1 VDPLDSL
8 AAGLP
13 PGRVLMDR
21 AELRTRARDLSALAL
36 LAEVRGDEPTLPAG
50 VVLPRSTEEVAT
62 VLAWAGE
69 TGTPIV
75 PRGGGSGVS
84 GGTSAVADGVV
95 LDLSLMDRLLGV
107 DAVSRAVEVEA
118 GIRGHVL
125 EGALEPEGLTV
136 GHYPQSIE
144 LSTVGGW
151 VAASSAG
158 QASTGYGAIEE
169 LVLGLTVVLAG
180 GAVARLRPVP
190 RSAAGPDLRRLFIG
204 SEGTLGV
211 VTEAVLAC
219 RPRPPGY
226 AWAGFGFSSFEEC
239 IEAARGSEAA
249 GVDPLVVRGYDE
261 ADAALAFGRLRHAG
275 GSVAIVGFASDAPGL
290 EARLEE
296 TVARATAAGA
306 RNLGPEFGAHWWAHR
321 NDAVDLYRRVM
332 GPDRIFGPGTVVDT
346 TEVAAMWS
354 RVPALYRSVRAALLE
369 GAEIA
374 GCHVSHVY
382 PAGSSLYFTFLV
394 RGADDREVEQRYRST
409 WEGAMRACLDS
420 GGTITHHHGVG
431 RLKARFMADELGE
444 EGLAVLRAVKRA
456 LDPSGILNPGVLLP

>member
-1 VDPLDSL
+1 
-8 AAGLP
+8 
-13 PGRVLMDR
+13 
-21 AELRTRARDLSALAL
+21 
-36 LAEVRGDEPTLPAG
+36 
-50 VVLPRSTEEVAT
+50 
-62 VLAWAGE
+62 
-69 TGTPIV
+69 
-75 PRGGGSGVS
+75 
-84 GGTSAVADGVV
+84 
-95 LDLSLMDRLLGV
+95 
-107 DAVSRAVEVEA
+107 
-118 GIRGHVL
+118 
-125 EGALEPEGLTV
+125 
-136 GHYPQSIE
+136 
-144 LSTVGGW
+144 
-151 VAASSAG
+151 
-158 QASTGYGAIEE
+158 
-169 LVLGLTVVLAG
+169 
-180 GAVARLRPVP
+180 
-190 RSAAGPDLRRLFIG
+190 
-204 SEGTLGV
+204 
-211 VTEAVLAC
+211 
-219 RPRPPGY
+219 
-226 AWAGFGFSSFEEC
+226 
-239 IEAARGSEAA
+239 
-249 GVDPLVVRGYDE
+249 
-261 ADAALAFGRLRHAG
+261 
-275 GSVAIVGFASDAPGL
+275 VGFASDAPGL